1 MKKTDKR
8 RNHLVSD
15 PNYHTRKYLLEN
27 LLAIKMNKINAKINK
42 PVSLGLSILNISKTS
57 MYESWSDY
65 AKVN

>member
-42 PVSLGLSILNISKTS
+42 PVSLGLSILNISKIS